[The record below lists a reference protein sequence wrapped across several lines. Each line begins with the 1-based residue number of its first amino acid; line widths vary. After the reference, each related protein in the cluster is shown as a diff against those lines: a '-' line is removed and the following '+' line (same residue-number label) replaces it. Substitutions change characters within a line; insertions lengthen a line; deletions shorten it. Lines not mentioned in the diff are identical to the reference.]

1 MASKSSILLF
11 YLIPIFLIISSS
23 SADQEKNLVFYV
35 QETTGGPNATV
46 IIVAGVNGSSSAYGF
61 GTIIVVDDIL
71 TEKPERSSMG
81 LGRVQGTFVSTGS
94 TTFHL
99 EISVVFEN
107 GAYNGSSLQVQGAG
121 NTFVGPREYAI
132 VGGTGLFRYAHGFAA
147 VTTVASSGFDMTLQ
161 YNATFRLD

>member
-23 SADQEKNLVFYV
+23 LADQEKNMVFYV

-46 IIVAGVNGSSSAYGF
+46 VIVAGVNGFSLAYGF
-61 GTIIVVDDIL
+61 RTIIVVDDIL

-81 LGRVQGTFVSTGS
+81 LGRVQGIFVATGS
-94 TTFHL
+94 TAFHL
-99 EISVVFEN
+99 EISVVFEK
-107 GAYNGSSLQVQGAG
+107 GTYNGSSLQVQGAG
-121 NTFVGPREYAI
+121 NSFVGPREYAI
-132 VGGTGLFRYAHGFAA
+132 VGGTGLFRYAHGFVV
-147 VTTVASSGFDMTLQ
+147 VTIVASSGFDMTFK